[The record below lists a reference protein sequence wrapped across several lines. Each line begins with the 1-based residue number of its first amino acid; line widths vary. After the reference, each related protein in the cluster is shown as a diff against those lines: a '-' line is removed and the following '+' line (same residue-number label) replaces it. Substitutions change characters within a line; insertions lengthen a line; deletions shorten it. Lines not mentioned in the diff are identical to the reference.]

1 MSERINILSK
11 KDLVISYF
19 VGPGDGGQKK
29 QKTSSGVNIS
39 HPESGATG
47 RCSEGRS
54 QAANKKSAFKRL
66 CEHPKMKV
74 WIAKKVF
81 EIKNHKTLEEVVEEQ
96 MTPENLQVEVKDEH
110 GNWVRI

>member
-1 MSERINILSK
+1 MKEKINILNK

-19 VGPGDGGQKK
+19 RGSGDGGQNL

-54 QAANKKSAFKRL
+54 QWQNKKAAFKRL
-66 CEHPKMKV
+66 CEHPKMKL
-74 WIAKKVF
+74 WIAKRIF
-81 EIKNHKTLEEVVEEQ
+81 EIQSKKTVEQIVEEQ
-96 MTPENLQVEVKDEH
+96 MAPENLEVQGRDEN
-110 GNWVRI
+110 GNWVTI